1 MYPKKDNLEK
11 LEISALKRLKYSLE
25 NFSEE
30 KNCFRNAVKVLIRL

>member
-25 NFSEE
+25 NFSET